1 MAPRGQPQ
9 IVSLPQELILEIVKH
24 INCVDPNARRAL
36 ASLSCVCRL
45 LRVITIPYLF
55 RRTRLNVPLHQLR
68 ARIEHIYDNE
78 ALLESIQLLHI
89 RTEGSE
95 RCTRP
100 TETRSSGRKLTK
112 TCDAATPDFFAR
124 FLARLANL
132 RELRLDLQYC
142 QQALVTPFRRA
153 VEDRRIRFRGV
164 EALAFP
170 TAHTLRY
177 VVPAFSDLRMLS
189 VEIGSPIRQIRGFR
203 HAVGSLKSLR
213 VLEVRMLSHPGVWGL
228 RDMAEAAPD
237 VSTLVLWG
245 HDIDAY
251 DTFHEVTRDGNITN
265 PLPLF
270 PLLIDIGLTG

>member
-1 MAPRGQPQ
+1 MAPEGQPQ

-55 RRTRLNVPLHQLR
+55 RRTRLNVRLYRLR
-68 ARIEHIYDNE
+68 ARIEHIYENE

-89 RTEGSE
+89 RAEGSE
-95 RCTRP
+95 RRTRP
-100 TETRSSGRKLTK
+100 SETRSTGRKLTK
-112 TCDAATPDFFAR
+112 TCDAATPDLFAR

-153 VEDRRIRFRGV
+153 VGDRRICFRGV

-189 VEIGSPIRQIRGFR
+189 VEMGSVVGPISGFR
-203 HAVGSLKSLR
+203 HAARSLESLR
-213 VLEVRMLSHPGVWGL
+213 VLEVRMLSHPGIAGL
-228 RDMAEAAPD
+228 RNMAEAAPD

-245 HDIDAY
+245 HDIDAR
-251 DTFHEVTRDGNITN
+251 DTFRER
-265 PLPLF
+265 
-270 PLLIDIGLTG
+270 